1 MLRGTHRFGGSHGE
15 AMVIVPVKLPELA
28 CLKAPLDDAAERRE
42 IAARFAEHRTV
53 RAGMAINKAE
63 SFEGWKAIGA
73 ALAVGKAHAL
83 RVTGANAAG
92 GRNYSREFGAWIKQ
106 HCFERMT
113 KSVRSVA
120 NELAENARALTR
132 RQTCSSRQTAPSG
145 CCGWRW

>member
-1 MLRGTHRFGGSHGE
+1 MLRGTHCFGGSHGE
-15 AMVIVPVKLPELA
+15 AMVIVPVTLPELA

-92 GRNYSREFGAWIKQ
+92 GRNYSREFGALDQ
-106 HCFERMT
+106 
-113 KSVRSVA
+113 A
-120 NELAENARALTR
+120 ALLREDDEVSTLR
-132 RQTCSSRQTAPSG
+132 RQRACRERQGPHQAPNL
-145 CCGWRW
+145 